1 MFSGCGFTF
10 NNINSSTY
18 GLIIANVDTTPLSSI
33 GGNLEKVFLSNRLD
47 PRQRIVNNYY
57 EERLSFEIEFVKL
70 NGVISNT
77 DFNNICLWLNNEMQY
92 GVLKFD
98 STDYDGYKMNC
109 YFTNGDKIIANGGI
123 KGLKFTCNMDSGFMW
138 SDKQYSN
145 NLAYGI
151 LPTGTIVVNGSTV
164 TNGLKQVGSTFCNIG
179 DGTGTNN
186 ANEVK
191 YVQLD
196 LGEVKSIY
204 ESRVYFYGYATSQFY
219 YKIKY
224 SNDGVVWNYA
234 VGTSALNGWV
244 LSTQPT
250 TVLIGTI
257 NPTINDINISARYI
271 RLYCNGS
278 TVGLTSLLY
287 EWELY
292 TSDMSTTSISCA
304 NTSHQKTYIYPT
316 TIIEANSVGGTLTL
330 TNSAEPTRVSTIL
343 TAQPYEIFTITNNP
357 YNITSNQRSNVY
369 NLFNKNFPR
378 LAKGTNTFTKS
389 SNIQT
394 VQFRYDV
401 ARSI

>member
-70 NGVISNT
+70 NGVISNA
-77 DFNNICLWLNNEMQY
+77 DFNNICLWLNNDMQY

-98 STDYDGYKMNC
+98 STDYDGFKMNC

-151 LPTGTIVVNGSTV
+151 LPTGTISSNVQTV
-164 TNGLKQVGSTFCNIG
+164 TDGLKGIGSVYCQFSG
-179 DGTGTNN
+179 ASGNN
-186 ANEVK
+186 TENA
-191 YVQLD
+191 YLQID
-196 LGEVKSIY
+196 LGETKSIV
-204 ESRVYFYGYATSQFY
+204 ESRLYFYSQDGRQCY

-224 SNDGVVWNYA
+224 SNDGIVWNYA
-234 VGTSALNGWV
+234 VGTSETNGWIT
-244 LSTQPT
+244 STLPT
-250 TVLIGTI
+250 STTLGTI
-257 NPTINDINISARYI
+257 VSTINDINISARYL
-271 RLYCNGS
+271 RVYGNGN
-278 TVGLTSLLY
+278 TLDNLNVVY

-292 TSDMSTTSISCA
+292 TSDMSTTSITCA
-304 NTSHQKTYIYPT
+304 NTSHQKTYVYPT

-378 LAKGTNTFTKS
+378 LVKGTNTFIKS
-389 SNIQT
+389 SNIET

-401 ARSI
+401 ARSIV